1 MTEWAARRFWTEAT
15 AVEADEGHA
24 VVLDGRPLRTP
35 ARVPLVLPSRLLA
48 EAVAREWQDQPE
60 TIDPRAMPL
69 TRAANSA
76 IDRVAPARAA
86 VIAMLA
92 DYGETDL
99 LCYRAEAPATLA
111 ERQGAAWDPMLDWAA
126 EALGAR
132 LVCGA
137 GVMHVAQPEGSLR
150 ALRAAIEPL
159 DAFEL
164 TGLND
169 LVTLSGSLILGLAVA
184 RGADAPQRLWEL
196 SRIDETWQ
204 AEQWGED
211 AEAAAAAEDRRRSFL
226 RAARFVAL
234 ARGQQAPLDF

>member
-1 MTEWAARRFWTEAT
+1 MTEWAARRFWTEA
-15 AVEADEGHA
+15 AVKETEGGHA
-24 VVLDGRPLRTP
+24 VALDGRPVRTP
-35 ARVPLVLPSRLLA
+35 ARVPLVLPSRALA
-48 EAVAREWQDQPE
+48 EAVAQEWQDQPE
-60 TIDPRAMPL
+60 TIDPLAMPL

-99 LCYRAEAPATLA
+99 LCYRAEAPGTLA
-111 ERQGAAWDPMLDWAA
+111 DRQAAGWDPMLDWAA
-126 EALGAR
+126 QALGAR

-137 GVMHVAQPEGSLR
+137 GVMHVAQPEASLR
-150 ALRAAIEPL
+150 ALRAALEPL
-159 DAFEL
+159 GAFEL
-164 TGLND
+164 TGLHD
-169 LVTLSGSLILGLAVA
+169 LVTLSGSLILGLAA
-184 RGADAPQRLWEL
+184 ERRAQAPQRLWEL

-226 RAARFVAL
+226 RAARFIAL
-234 ARGQQAPLDF
+234 ARGQDASSDH